1 MSNPNRR
8 DHLTDGMIYWNQEK
22 ECGMAK
28 QLAKF
33 YNAALDDSTRHDKEF
48 EKQKQKWLEEIRYQL
63 SAAREKLLV
72 ARQTMDEIPFKLKK
86 LLQIKSPTQ
95 KLRDFALVQSNKL
108 RAIRPRMMT
117 SFTLLIHHLFFNFQA
132 ESIIP
137 LLQSAIVILEKSID
151 EGVVAQLPKI
161 LEQLRNEASHCHRK
175 RITKKTPLDIAR
187 KSLEATHVLMKNLK
201 NRLAKEAGNNTHTE
215 SSMPCW
221 SHRTQTSM
229 YNHEV
234 I

>member
-1 MSNPNRR
+1 MVPFLSRFHGKTHTMFCQLLYGGHWMTGAASTTGETTEQSNSKMSRYGSTTKHMSNSNRR

-108 RAIRPRMMT
+108 RA
-117 SFTLLIHHLFFNFQA
+117 A

-175 RITKKTPLDIAR
+175 RITKK
-187 KSLEATHVLMKNLK
+187 
-201 NRLAKEAGNNTHTE
+201 NTFGY
-215 SSMPCW
+215 C
-221 SHRTQTSM
+221 
-229 YNHEV
+229 
-234 I
+234 

>member
-86 LLQIKSPTQ
+86 LLQIRSPTQ

-108 RAIRPRMMT
+108 RA
-117 SFTLLIHHLFFNFQA
+117 A

-161 LEQLRNEASHCHRK
+161 LEQLRNEASYCHRE
-175 RITKKTPLDIAR
+175 RITKKKQRKQTAR
-187 KSLEATHVLMKNLK
+187 SHGLNLKDSCRHVLKK
-201 NRLAKEAGNNTHTE
+201 SK
-215 SSMPCW
+215 
-221 SHRTQTSM
+221 Q
-229 YNHEV
+229 
-234 I
+234 